1 MALTQTQINQRRRE
15 RYSSKKNNSN
25 IDEIKKDDSNR
36 DETNETIKSNEPIE
50 TKTNDADI
58 YELLYNKNSE
68 FEETNIM
75 KPEPKQEPKQSKQ
88 VQIQIKPESITIQ
101 PEIET
106 NDDLPKSIHKRN
118 RQPSSRAMNIFKKI
132 QNNEITTI
140 DTDVM
145 LEPKTTKSKSIDNS
159 NTEVKDKI
167 LLQHKIKQYKILFPD
182 ELKNYKV
189 KPNSSVVKLKEHLE
203 EIEVL
208 INLSSVD
215 TFIMDSIFY
224 CIKVVEG
231 VSARTKN
238 YNIQGLADILKDN
251 EQFMKLCKQLY
262 LKYNTFENV
271 PPEYQLIMIVSTS
284 AYICMQKN
292 KHKADINDLL
302 NQPYEE

>member
-15 RYSSKKNNSN
+15 RYNSKKNISS

-36 DETNETIKSNEPIE
+36 DEINETSKSDETTE
-50 TKTNDADI
+50 TKNNEVDI
-58 YELLYNKNSE
+58 YELLYNKNND

-75 KPEPKQEPKQSKQ
+75 KSEPKQSKQ
-88 VQIQIKPESITIQ
+88 IKQVQIKPEPMTIQ
-101 PEIET
+101 PEIEIQT
-106 NDDLPKSIHKRN
+106 NEPKSIHKRN

-132 QNNEITTI
+132 QNNEINTF
-140 DTDVM
+140 DTDII

-159 NTEVKDKI
+159 NSDVKDRI

-208 INLSSVD
+208 ISLGSVD

-238 YNIQGLADILKDN
+238 YNIQGLADILKQND
-251 EQFMKLCKQLY
+251 QFMKLCKQLY

-271 PPEYQLIMIVSTS
+271 PAEYQLIMIVSTS
-284 AYICMQKN
+284 AYVCMQKN
-292 KHKADINDLL
+292 KHKAEINDLL

>member
-1 MALTQTQINQRRRE
+1 MVLTQTQINQRRRE
-15 RYSSKKNNSN
+15 RYKAKKFISDEDENIKDISIKDETKEISKSIEPTETKNN
-25 IDEIKKDDSNR
+25 DV
-36 DETNETIKSNEPIE
+36 
-50 TKTNDADI
+50 DI
-58 YELLYNKNSE
+58 YELLYNKNND

-75 KPEPKQEPKQSKQ
+75 KPQNTEPKPQP
-88 VQIQIKPESITIQ
+88 Q
-101 PEIET
+101 PEP
-106 NDDLPKSIHKRN
+106 NDKPKSKHIKN
-118 RQPSSRAMNIFKKI
+118 RPISSRAMKIFERI
-132 QNNEITTI
+132 QTDEINI
-140 DTDVM
+140 DTPIKTE
-145 LEPKTTKSKSIDNS
+145 LKISKPKSTSSNIDSSNS
-159 NTEVKDKI
+159 DVKDRI

-208 INLSSVD
+208 ISLGSVD

-238 YNIQGLADILKDN
+238 YNIQGLADILKQND
-251 EQFMKLCKQLY
+251 QFMKLCKQLY

-271 PPEYQLIMIVSTS
+271 PAEYQLIMIVSTS
-284 AYICMQKN
+284 AYVCMQKN
-292 KHKADINDLL
+292 KHKAEINDLL

>member
-15 RYSSKKNNSN
+15 RYNSKKNISN
-25 IDEIKKDDSNR
+25 ADEIKKDDSNR
-36 DETNETIKSNEPIE
+36 DEINENIKSNEPTE
-50 TKTNDADI
+50 TKNNDIDI
-58 YELLYNKNSE
+58 YELLYNKNND

-75 KPEPKQEPKQSKQ
+75 KPEPKQSKQ
-88 VQIQIKPESITIQ
+88 VQIKPEPITIQ
-101 PEIET
+101 PEIEIQT
-106 NDDLPKSIHKRN
+106 NEPKSKHIRN
-118 RQPSSRAMNIFKKI
+118 RPPSSRAMKIFDKI
-132 QNNEITTI
+132 QNNEINTF
-140 DTDVM
+140 DTDTI
-145 LEPKTTKSKSIDNS
+145 LEPKTIKSKSIDNPNS
-159 NTEVKDKI
+159 ELKDRI

-208 INLSSVD
+208 ISLGSVD

-231 VSARTKN
+231 VSSRTKN
-238 YNIQGLADILKDN
+238 YNIQGLADILKQND
-251 EQFMKLCKQLY
+251 QFMKLCKQLY

-271 PPEYQLIMIVSTS
+271 PAEYQLIMIVSTS
-284 AYICMQKN
+284 AYVCMQKN
-292 KHKADINDLL
+292 KHKAEINDLL

>member
-25 IDEIKKDDSNR
+25 IDEMKKDDSNR

-88 VQIQIKPESITIQ
+88 VQIKPEPITIQ
-101 PEIET
+101 PEIEIQT
-106 NDDLPKSIHKRN
+106 NEPKTKHIRN
-118 RQPSSRAMNIFKKI
+118 RPPSSRAMKIFDKI
-132 QNNEITTI
+132 QNNEINTF
-140 DTDVM
+140 DTDTI
-145 LEPKTTKSKSIDNS
+145 LEPKTTKSKSIDNPNS
-159 NTEVKDKI
+159 ELKDRI

-182 ELKNYKV
+182 ELKKYKV

>member
-15 RYSSKKNNSN
+15 RYSSKKNISN
-25 IDEIKKDDSNR
+25 TDEIKKDDINR
-36 DETNETIKSNEPIE
+36 DETNENIKSNEPIE

-88 VQIQIKPESITIQ
+88 VQIKPEPITIQ
-101 PEIET
+101 LEIEP

>member
-1 MALTQTQINQRRRE
+1 MVLTQTQINQRRRE

-36 DETNETIKSNEPIE
+36 DETNETIKSNEPTE
-50 TKTNDADI
+50 TKTNDVDI

-182 ELKNYKV
+182 ELKKYKV

>member
-1 MALTQTQINQRRRE
+1 MVLTQTQINQRRRE

-36 DETNETIKSNEPIE
+36 DETNETIRSNEPTE
-50 TKTNDADI
+50 TKTNDVDI

-75 KPEPKQEPKQSKQ
+75 KPEPKPETKQSKQ
-88 VQIQIKPESITIQ
+88 VQIKPEPITIQ
-101 PEIET
+101 PEIEP

>member
-1 MALTQTQINQRRRE
+1 
-15 RYSSKKNNSN
+15 
-25 IDEIKKDDSNR
+25 
-36 DETNETIKSNEPIE
+36 
-50 TKTNDADI
+50 
-58 YELLYNKNSE
+58 
-68 FEETNIM
+68 
-75 KPEPKQEPKQSKQ
+75 
-88 VQIQIKPESITIQ
+88 
-101 PEIET
+101 
-106 NDDLPKSIHKRN
+106 
-118 RQPSSRAMNIFKKI
+118 
-132 QNNEITTI
+132 
-140 DTDVM
+140 
-145 LEPKTTKSKSIDNS
+145 
-159 NTEVKDKI
+159 
-167 LLQHKIKQYKILFPD
+167 
-182 ELKNYKV
+182 
-189 KPNSSVVKLKEHLE
+189 LE

>member
-15 RYSSKKNNSN
+15 RYNSKKNISN
-25 IDEIKKDDSNR
+25 ADEIKKDDSNR
-36 DETNETIKSNEPIE
+36 DETNETIKSNEPTE
-50 TKTNDADI
+50 TKNNDVDI
-58 YELLYNKNSE
+58 YELLYNKNND

-75 KPEPKQEPKQSKQ
+75 KPEPKPEPKQSKQ
-88 VQIQIKPESITIQ
+88 VQIKPEPITIQ
-101 PEIET
+101 PEIEP